1 MCLISKFAGN
11 VNDLREI
18 MVFALVIL
26 YLDAATMGP
35 LVSVCVGDNVPR
47 RSPKE
52 GASLFVQ
59 NIDNAFM
66 GEPNISV
73 RF

>member
-18 MVFALVIL
+18 TMFALVIL

-35 LVSVCVGDNVPR
+35 LVSVCVGDNVY
-47 RSPKE
+47 
-52 GASLFVQ
+52 
-59 NIDNAFM
+59 
-66 GEPNISV
+66 
-73 RF
+73 